1 MQPTPSVK
9 DPAGGKS
16 APPAM
21 RKVVLLVG
29 IAIAVFMVS
38 TLYSVHKELQSS
50 AQLAAIKDSYFPV
63 LQRLDANIV
72 RVDKLQ
78 DQYMEAAATGD
89 GNIIPK
95 ADELAT
101 QTDQVFAE
109 INPLY
114 PGNETAVAALKND
127 LQVYRRKADE
137 VAHAYVDQNLTHV
150 AALTRDMNATFARL
164 RTNLSA
170 FRTSGYDGFV
180 RTLADTQ
187 RNASVSLF
195 MGLALGIMNLAFMAV
210 LVHFIR
216 TNMKMMQVIEESNAS
231 LERRVAERTAQL
243 SQKTSDINAM
253 LQNMRLGVNTI
264 VIGNTIHPEY
274 SNYLRTIFSIDD
286 VGGQNLVNALLA
298 HSDLGV
304 DAKNQMAAALDAILG
319 EDPSMFDFN
328 GHLLP
333 REVRLQPLEGGP
345 KIVQMDWTPIAN
357 TQGQVEKI
365 LLITQDVTHLRELE
379 RSSAEQRAELD
390 IIAKI
395 IRVPVGKFN
404 DFVRSTGEFV
414 ATNRRL
420 IQDTAARTPEV
431 IAALFR
437 NMHTIK
443 GNARTFELTHITD
456 AAHTAEQTYDI
467 LRKHPAAPWDD
478 TKLNEELNAVESAVN
493 RYIRISEDTLGRKGR
508 AGDLMNTRGSFVS
521 WDKLAQLRAMAAAQ
535 VAAHP
540 DAAKMRGEID
550 KLGLIPLERL
560 VSGSVDSLSSLAH
573 ELCKPVPELALD
585 SRLEELS
592 FNPVFA
598 EAFKSVLMHILR
610 NCLDHGIESPEDRQ
624 RANKAPQG
632 KVRIESARRD
642 DGLELQISDDG
653 RGLALQKLYELGVAN
668 GTFKATEA
676 PSPEV
681 LAETIFK
688 PGVSTAS
695 VVTQVSG
702 RGVGMDAVRSFLAE
716 QGATIRVALR
726 EAVAATGFTPFSFV
740 IRLPRAVE
748 SY

>member
-1 MQPTPSVK
+1 
-9 DPAGGKS
+9 
-16 APPAM
+16 
-21 RKVVLLVG
+21 
-29 IAIAVFMVS
+29 
-38 TLYSVHKELQSS
+38 
-50 AQLAAIKDSYFPV
+50 
-63 LQRLDANIV
+63 
-72 RVDKLQ
+72 
-78 DQYMEAAATGD
+78 
-89 GNIIPK
+89 
-95 ADELAT
+95 
-101 QTDQVFAE
+101 
-109 INPLY
+109 
-114 PGNETAVAALKND
+114 
-127 LQVYRRKADE
+127 
-137 VAHAYVDQNLTHV
+137 
-150 AALTRDMNATFARL
+150 
-164 RTNLSA
+164 
-170 FRTSGYDGFV
+170 
-180 RTLADTQ
+180 
-187 RNASVSLF
+187 
-195 MGLALGIMNLAFMAV
+195 
-210 LVHFIR
+210 
-216 TNMKMMQVIEESNAS
+216 MKMMQVIEESNAS

-253 LQNMRLGVNTI
+253 LQNMHLGVNTI

-333 REVRLQPLEGGP
+333 REVRLQPLEGEP

-357 TQGQVEKI
+357 GQGQVEKI

-420 IQDTAARTPEV
+420 IHDTAARTPDV

-456 AAHTAEQTYDI
+456 VAHTAEQSYDI
-467 LRKHPAAPWDD
+467 LRKDPAAPWDD
-478 TKLNEELNAVESAVN
+478 AKLNEELNAVESAVN
-493 RYIRISEDTLGRKGR
+493 RYTRISEDTLGRKGR

-521 WDKLAQLRAMAAAQ
+521 WEKLAQLRAMAAVQ

-540 DAAKMRGEID
+540 DAAEMRGEID

-585 SRLEELS
+585 SRIEEFS

-598 EAFKSVLMHILR
+598 EAFKSCLMHILR

-624 RANKAPQG
+624 RASKAPQG

-642 DGLELQISDDG
+642 DGLEHADQ
-653 RGLALQKLYELGVAN
+653 
-668 GTFKATEA
+668 
-676 PSPEV
+676 
-681 LAETIFK
+681 
-688 PGVSTAS
+688 
-695 VVTQVSG
+695 
-702 RGVGMDAVRSFLAE
+702 
-716 QGATIRVALR
+716 
-726 EAVAATGFTPFSFV
+726 
-740 IRLPRAVE
+740 
-748 SY
+748 

>member
-1 MQPTPSVK
+1 
-9 DPAGGKS
+9 
-16 APPAM
+16 M
-21 RKVVLLVG
+21 RKVLLLVG

-38 TLYSVHKELQSS
+38 TLYGVHKELQSS

-63 LQRLDANIV
+63 LERLDANIV
-72 RVDKLQ
+72 RVDKVQ
-78 DQYMEAAATGD
+78 DLFMEAASTGD

-95 ADELAT
+95 ADELVT
-101 QTDQVFAE
+101 QTGQVFTE
-109 INPLY
+109 VNTLY
-114 PGNETAVAALKND
+114 PGNEKAVATLQND
-127 LQVYRRKADE
+127 LQVYRGKADE

-150 AALTRDMNATFARL
+150 AALTREMNATFARL
-164 RTNLSA
+164 RTGLSA
-170 FRTSGYDGFV
+170 FRTSSYDGFV

-195 MGLALGIMNLAFMAV
+195 MGVALGLMNLAFMAV

-216 TNMKMMQVIEESNAS
+216 TNMKMMRVIEESNAS

-253 LQNMRLGVNTI
+253 LQNMHLGVNT
-264 VIGNTIHPEY
+264 VILGNTIHPEY

-286 VGGQNLVNALLA
+286 VGGQNLVNALFA

-304 DAKNQMAAALDAILG
+304 DAKDQMAAALDAILG
-319 EDPSMFDFN
+319 EDLSMFDFN

-333 REVRLQPLEGGP
+333 REVRLTPSEGGP

-357 TQGQVEKI
+357 GQGQVEKI
-365 LLITQDVTHLRELE
+365 LLITQDVTQLRELE

-390 IIAKI
+390 IIAKM
-395 IRVPVGKFN
+395 IRVPIGKFN
-404 DFVRSTGEFV
+404 DFARSAGEFV
-414 ATNRRL
+414 ATNRGL
-420 IQDTAARTPEV
+420 IQDAAGRSPEV

-456 AAHTAEQTYDI
+456 AAHTAEQSYDV
-467 LRKHPAAPWDD
+467 LRKDPAASWDAA
-478 TKLNEELNAVESAVN
+478 KLNEELNAVESAVN
-493 RYIRISEDTLGRKGR
+493 RYVRISEDTLGRKGR

-521 WDKLAQLRAMAAAQ
+521 WEKLAQLRTMAAALA
-535 VAAHP
+535 AAHS
-540 DAAKMRGEID
+540 DAADMQGEID
-550 KLGLIPLERL
+550 RLGLISLERL
-560 VSGSVDSLSSLAH
+560 VSGSVDSLASLAR

-585 SRLEELS
+585 SQLQELS

-598 EAFKSVLMHILR
+598 EAFKSCLMHILR
-610 NCLDHGIESPEDRQ
+610 NSLDHGIESPEDRQ
-624 RANKAPQG
+624 LANKAPQG
-632 KVRIESARRD
+632 TVRIESARRE

-653 RGLALQKLYELGVAN
+653 RGLALQRLYELGVAN
-668 GTFKATEA
+668 GMFQGQEA
-676 PSPEV
+676 PSPDMV
-681 LAETIFK
+681 AETIFK
-688 PGVSTAS
+688 SGVSTAS
-695 VVTQVSG
+695 EVTQVSG

-716 QGATIRVALR
+716 QGATIRIALR
-726 EAVAATGFTPFSFV
+726 EAVAATGFTPFAFV